1 MVIIEESRQDLLKE
15 QETAQVEEP
24 EVISKYRHPSKL
36 SILKTI
42 FKLVPLVI
50 RLRSD
55 RREWVKKEGKN
66 VDETK
71 FRKHAEKALNAFIS
85 LGPSYIKLGQW
96 LSSRSDVLPQPYL
109 DVFARLQDDVPPAP
123 FDKTS
128 KIIEA
133 ELGPIDSV
141 FESFNKNAI
150 SGASLGQVYLARH
163 GGLDV
168 IVKVSRPDIESKI
181 ADDIYILR
189 KLLPDQ
195 GSLSEFIGFSLKCY
209 LDIVFSTRILIL
221 VT

>member
-1 MVIIEESRQDLLKE
+1 MKE

-141 FESFNKNAI
+141 FESFNNFAGSHAI
-150 SGASLGQVYLARH
+150 HRSESEIFCGRYAGAICGYGQGRN
-163 GGLDV
+163 GLQNG
-168 IVKVSRPDIESKI
+168 SMQLS
-181 ADDIYILR
+181 DD
-189 KLLPDQ
+189 
-195 GSLSEFIGFSLKCY
+195 
-209 LDIVFSTRILIL
+209 
-221 VT
+221 